1 MGRLWAGVLVGE
13 GVGVGAGVN
22 EFFYYESKFK
32 ITKMEGGGG
41 ARVSEFFFTKNQNLK
56 LCVEGGGGGWAGRRG
71 EG

>member
-41 ARVSEFFFTKNQNLK
+41 LESVNFFLQRIKI
-56 LCVEGGGGGWAGRRG
+56 
-71 EG
+71 